1 MFALLV
7 AAVMANLSV
16 LASPPDDY
24 ATAYEQAQKTG
35 KPLMVVISAPWC
47 PACVSLKDTTLREMQ
62 SGGQLED
69 VSVVVI
75 DRDKDS
81 ALAERLMRGQTIPQV
96 IVFSKQKAGRWQ
108 RAQLTGFQTPGT
120 IRQLLRNAL
129 SPLARS

>member
-1 MFALLV
+1 MFVSLI
-7 AAVMANLSV
+7 AATIASLSV
-16 LASPPDDY
+16 LAVPPDDY
-24 ATAYEQAQKTG
+24 ATAYEKAEKSG

-47 PACVSLKDTTLREMQ
+47 PACVSLKNTTLREME

-75 DRDKDS
+75 DRDRDS
-81 ALAERLMRGQTIPQV
+81 ALAERLMRGQMIPQV
-96 IVFSKQKAGRWQ
+96 IVFSKRDTGRWQ

>member
-16 LASPPDDY
+16 LATPPDDY
-24 ATAYEQAQKTG
+24 ATAYEKAEKTG

-47 PACVSLKDTTLREMQ
+47 PACVSLKNTTLREMQ

-75 DRDKDS
+75 DRDQDS
-81 ALAERLMRGQTIPQV
+81 ALAERLMRGQMIPQV
-96 IVFSKQKAGRWQ
+96 IVFSKQNTGRWQ

>member
-7 AAVMANLSV
+7 AAVMANVSV
-16 LASPPDDY
+16 LATPPDDY
-24 ATAYEQAQKTG
+24 ATAYEQAQKSG

-47 PACVSLKDTTLREMQ
+47 PACVSLKNTTLREME

-69 VSVVVI
+69 VNVVVI
-75 DRDKDS
+75 DRDRDS
-81 ALAERLMRGQTIPQV
+81 KLAEQLMRGQTIPQV
-96 IVFSKQKAGRWQ
+96 IVFSKKDTGRWQ

-129 SPLARS
+129 APLARS

>member
-1 MFALLV
+1 MFVSLI
-7 AAVMANLSV
+7 AATIASLSV
-16 LASPPDDY
+16 LAVPPDDY
-24 ATAYEQAQKTG
+24 ATAYEKAEKSG

-47 PACVSLKDTTLREMQ
+47 PACVSLKNTTLREME

-75 DRDKDS
+75 DRDRDS
-81 ALAERLMRGQTIPQV
+81 ALAERLMRGQMIPQV
-96 IVFSKQKAGRWQ
+96 IVFSKRDTGRWQ

-129 SPLARS
+129 SPMARS

>member
-16 LASPPDDY
+16 LAAPPDDY
-24 ATAYEQAQKTG
+24 ATAYEKAEKGG

-47 PACVSLKDTTLREMQ
+47 PACVSLKNTTLREME
-62 SGGQLED
+62 SGGQLQD

-75 DRDKDS
+75 DRDRDS

-96 IVFSKQKAGRWQ
+96 IVFSKQDAGRWQ

-129 SPLARS
+129 SPLSRS